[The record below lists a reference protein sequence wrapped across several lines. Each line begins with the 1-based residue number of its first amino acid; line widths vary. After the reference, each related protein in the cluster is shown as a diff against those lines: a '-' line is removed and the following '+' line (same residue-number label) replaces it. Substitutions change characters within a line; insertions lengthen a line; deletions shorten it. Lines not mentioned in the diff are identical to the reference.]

1 MTFADRF
8 KLAAFK
14 AEDVKYKKKLKE
26 DRDKDEEDSIL
37 KRFRREQRKKEQAR
51 KAYNNRSYSE
61 RFNEKSKYYKKKSFR
76 SYFNFNISLTTT
88 LRNFRAYVLN
98 LLDSLGNP
106 SFWYQS

>member
-61 RFNEKSKYYKKKSFR
+61 RFNEKSKYYKKNLFVLILILIFR
-76 SYFNFNISLTTT
+76 
-88 LRNFRAYVLN
+88 LR
-98 LLDSLGNP
+98 LLLGILGLM
-106 SFWYQS
+106 FLIF